1 MESHRRPTA
10 VVVGA
15 VGAVVVA
22 AVIVVAVLTDTA
34 DDLPW
39 GAIIGIG
46 VVVVAMAVTARRRR
60 RRMDEAFP
68 EDDDS

>member
-1 MESHRRPTA
+1 MEPRRRPTA

-22 AVIVVAVLTDTA
+22 AVIVVAVLTGTA

-39 GAIIGIG
+39 GALIGIG
-46 VVVVAMAVTARRRR
+46 IVLVLMAVTARRRR
-60 RRMDEAFP
+60 RRMDDAFGDVD
-68 EDDDS
+68 ER